1 MMLFKRKAYK
11 DYSMERTLLS
21 DEQLDDVV
29 GGAQAVQRPSWLR
42 KA

>member
-1 MMLFKRKAYK
+1 MLFRKRSDK
-11 DYSMERTLLS
+11 DYTQERTLLS

-29 GGAQAVQRPSWLR
+29 GGAQAVRRPSWLR

>member
-1 MMLFKRKAYK
+1 MLFRKRADK
-11 DYSMERTLLS
+11 DYTQERTLLS

-29 GGAQAVQRPSWLR
+29 GGAQAVRRPSWLR

>member
-1 MMLFKRKAYK
+1 MLFGTKAKK
-11 DYSMERTLLS
+11 DFTQERQLLS

-29 GGAQAVQRPSWLR
+29 GGAQAVRRPSWLH